1 LLLDLSLHVVR
12 LDPVKAMVDVS
23 APSSHRT
30 QLPTDVG
37 ANGARY
43 DMFTLLTLEMVLLHM
58 FSFPFTVS
66 VLPSKVKLEL
76 P

>member
-1 LLLDLSLHVVR
+1 MLDLSLHVVK
-12 LDPVKAMVDVS
+12 LDPVKAMVEVS
-23 APSSHRT
+23 DPSSHST

-37 ANGARY
+37 AKGAKY
-43 DMFTLLTLEMVLLHM
+43 DMFTLFTLEMVLLHM